1 MTQQPIT
8 PKERDRLKKQH
19 NHWLWLIALSTLAG
33 GVIGVLIVWSILYFD
48 IGNLGS
54 MLARSQHRF
63 GYTALLTAGFASLFG
78 MAICG
83 ATIMF
88 EADRKID

>member
-1 MTQQPIT
+1 MTPIT
-8 PKERDRLKKQH
+8 PKERERLKTQH
-19 NHWLWLIALSTLAG
+19 HHWLWLIALSTLAG
-33 GVIGVLIVWSILYFD
+33 GVIGVLIVWAVLYFD
-48 IGNLGS
+48 VGHLGS
-54 MLARSQHRF
+54 LLARSQHRF

-83 ATIMF
+83 AAIMF